1 MKHPLRA
8 LLLASVVAVGHA
20 VAAERG
26 AEILESKALQ
36 NLKEGRARAREQSYG
51 QALADLRVAVALA
64 EQVSA
69 ANLTLALA
77 LHNLAEVHRLL
88 NEPAT
93 ALQAYRRALRIYDE
107 LNHELAAE
115 VAQTQIRTLL
125 SGSDDDLAQSSPL
138 SAATTVP
145 AEKRLNRINDAVER
159 IRKRL
164 RSGNGDE
171 AAGPVQKSSGSVELV
186 GPSLDADRRAY
197 AEGVREKIESG
208 WNYPVSAKNKHQEGT
223 VELEFAIVS
232 DGEIDS
238 IRILKSSGFLPL
250 DMESIRSVREAA
262 PFGTVALPAGEPK
275 ISLRFA
281 FRYALPTPDRF
292 KAQAAESGPS
302 GR

>member
-1 MKHPLRA
+1 MKHCVRA

-20 VAAERG
+20 VHAQRG

-36 NLKEGRARAREQSYG
+36 NLKEGRARARAQSYG

-64 EQVSA
+64 EQMPG

-93 ALQAYRRALRIYDE
+93 ALQAYRRALGIYEE
-107 LNHELAAE
+107 LNHEFAAE
-115 VAQTQIRTLL
+115 VTQTQISTLL
-125 SGSDDDLAQSSPL
+125 SGPDDDLAQSSAR
-138 SAATTVP
+138 SAETTVP
-145 AEKRLNRINDAVER
+145 VEKRLNRINEAVER
-159 IRKRL
+159 IRERL
-164 RSGNGDE
+164 RSRDGGE
-171 AAGPVQKSSGSVELV
+171 AAGPARKSSGAVELV
-186 GPSLDADRRAY
+186 EPSSDPDRRAY
-197 AEGVREKIESG
+197 AEAVREKIESG

-262 PFGTVALPAGEPK
+262 PFGTVVLPAGEPK
-275 ISLRFA
+275 INLRLA
-281 FRYALPTPDRF
+281 FRYTLPTSDRF
-292 KAQAAESGPS
+292 KAQAAGSGPS
-302 GR
+302 DR